1 MIAAT
6 RISLSVF
13 ALGVAL
19 AGCGGNGANT
29 GARGNGGSGGGGGGG
44 GVSGSDGSSI
54 AIGDM
59 SSGGADGSSDAGG
72 SGGGI
77 FANCSKAAGCVAD
90 CSPPTDDPIATG
102 NKDYDLYDGCILAA
116 CKAAGLTETWM
127 AQLLKAQ
134 AMNESGITPSITT
147 NDTTCGGQN
156 CGPWAISAGA
166 SSSDSPPGP
175 CGSSS
180 TDPATGTKD
189 YSHSYGIFQST
200 PACEGTF
207 LTATLPAGVTC
218 TGTTTADNIPF
229 AQGTNRFYCESATSI
244 GVTDLEGK
252 QVKGY
257 INAWQD
263 TTSPLYATSVF
274 NPAYQIFLYIS
285 YTWKYNFI
293 AANAKATGCTSYQQW
308 YLSLAYWL
316 TGDATTSCT
325 LTGAGLQY
333 VDDALANYKTLYG
346 SAWPYPG
353 P

>member
-1 MIAAT
+1 M
-6 RISLSVF
+6 RSLALGSFF
-13 ALGVAL
+13 ALCLAL
-19 AGCGGNGANT
+19 AGCGGSG
-29 GARGNGGSGGGGGGG
+29 GRSSGNGDNGGGGSAGSGGGGGPGD
-44 GVSGSDGSSI
+44 SDLGSAD
-54 AIGDM
+54 
-59 SSGGADGSSDAGG
+59 GGAGSDAGG
-72 SGGGI
+72 STTGGI
-77 FANCSKAAGCVAD
+77 FDNCSKTAGCVAD
-90 CSPPTDDPIATG
+90 CSPPASDPIATG

-147 NDTTCGGQN
+147 DDTTCGGQN

-166 SSSDSPPGP
+166 SSGDSAPGP

-180 TDPATGTKD
+180 TDPATGAKD

-207 LTATLPAGVTC
+207 LSPALPAGVTC
-218 TGTTTADNIPF
+218 TGTTTVDNIPF

-244 GVTDLEGK
+244 GVTDLEGN

-263 TTSPLYATSVF
+263 TTSPLYATSIF
-274 NPAYQIFLYIS
+274 NPAYQIYLYIS

-308 YLSLAYWL
+308 YLSLAFWL

-333 VDDALANYKTLYG
+333 VNDALGNYQTLYG